1 MKRILALPIMELF
14 LGATINGLGQSFG
27 SNQPPSQAIASPGS
41 WAQKADMPAHASATA
56 VCALEGILYVIGGN
70 YPYPKPLRAV
80 WAYDSQTDRW
90 ASRAEM
96 PTARNFLAAAA
107 VGHTI
112 YVVGGWP
119 GGPLRT
125 VEAYDPMMDTWTA
138 KASMPTARGGLA
150 VCALDGIVY
159 AIGGFASWPNALPTV
174 EAYDPASNQWS
185 KKSNLPKGLLFLT
198 ASAVGDQIY
207 VFMGGETFAYDPKL
221 DRWSAKAK
229 YSPWSFGQSSGAMDG
244 LIYLFGG
251 MSQDMYQSYDVT
263 LAYDPVLNQFTAR
276 RRMPKIGLG
285 GGCAVIDGQLYLPA
299 GISKEPVLNSDAVY
313 YRRLDVFDPLGG
325 ITPRILS
332 ATWESTNRLKLLWQA
347 EVGITYGIESSP
359 ELATNRW
366 TRVPL
371 PTGLGMV
378 ATNAVMGTSC
388 SIAPGEPRRFFR
400 VLEAN

>member
-1 MKRILALPIMELF
+1 MKSKLRLAVVGLF
-14 LGATINGLGQSFG
+14 LGGITTGPGQPVIT
-27 SNQPPSQAIASPGS
+27 NQPQASTSPGS

-56 VCALEGILYVIGGN
+56 VCALDGILYVIGGN

-90 ASRAEM
+90 ASKADM

-119 GGPLRT
+119 GGGPLRT
-125 VEAYDPMMDTWTA
+125 VEAYDPTADTWTA

-150 VCALDGIVY
+150 VCALDGIIY
-159 AIGGFASWPNALPTV
+159 AIGGFASWPNALSTV

-185 KKSNLPKGLLFLT
+185 KKSNLPKGLLFVT

-221 DRWSAKAK
+221 DRWSTKAK
-229 YSPWSFGQSSGAMDG
+229 YSPWSFGQSSGAVDG
-244 LIYLFGG
+244 LLYLFGG
-251 MSQDMYQSYDVT
+251 MSQDMYRSYDVT
-263 LAYDPVLNQFTAR
+263 LAYDPAQNQFTAR
-276 RRMPKIGLG
+276 RRMPKIGLV
-285 GGCAVIDGQLYLPA
+285 GGCAAIDGKLCLPA
-299 GISKEPVLNSDAVY
+299 GISKEPVLNPDPVY
-313 YRRLDVFDPLGG
+313 YTRLDIFDPLGG
-325 ITPRILS
+325 VTPRILS
-332 ATWESTNRLKLLWQA
+332 AAWESADRLKLLWQA